1 MFTSKAVILHF
12 YLSLEE
18 NSTLKK
24 TYSLYELLSYMIELS
39 VVKIINKEYLYD
51 LNIAVRGKLILP
63 GYFNSD
69 IFDWSQAVDDN
80 DMFVWLQTVDKVAL
94 QQTFYSL
101 LRQIEQV
108 INEYRMSILYLK
120 NKAVKTLNIDYCI
133 LNYNTIALSFF
144 VVNTYEGPND

>member
-12 YLSLEE
+12 YLSLDE

-39 VVKIINKEYLYD
+39 VVKIINKDYLYD
-51 LNIAVRGKLILP
+51 LNIAVRGKLIRP
-63 GYFNSD
+63 DYFNTD
-69 IFDWSQAVDDN
+69 IFVWPQVVDE
-80 DMFVWLQTVDKVAL
+80 VAS
-94 QQTFYSL
+94 QQTFNNL

-108 INEYRMSILYLK
+108 VNEYRMSILYLK

-144 VVNTYEGPND
+144 VVNTIEGPND

>member
-12 YLSLEE
+12 YLSLDE

-39 VVKIINKEYLYD
+39 VVKIINKDYLYD
-51 LNIAVRGKLILP
+51 LNIAVRGKLIRP
-63 GYFNSD
+63 EYFNND
-69 IFDWSQAVDDN
+69 IFVWSQAVDE
-80 DMFVWLQTVDKVAL
+80 VAS
-94 QQTFYSL
+94 QQTFNSL

-108 INEYRMSILYLK
+108 VNEYRMSILYLK

-133 LNYNTIALSFF
+133 LNYNTIVLSFF
-144 VVNTYEGPND
+144 VVNTIEGAND

>member
-12 YLSLEE
+12 YLSLDE

-39 VVKIINKEYLYD
+39 VVKIINKDYLYD
-51 LNIAVRGKLILP
+51 LNIAVRGKLIRP
-63 GYFNSD
+63 EYFNND
-69 IFDWSQAVDDN
+69 IFVWPQAVDE
-80 DMFVWLQTVDKVAL
+80 VAS
-94 QQTFYSL
+94 QQTFNSL

-108 INEYRMSILYLK
+108 VNEYRMSILYLK

-144 VVNTYEGPND
+144 VVNTIERPSQLP

>member
-12 YLSLEE
+12 YLSLDE

-39 VVKIINKEYLYD
+39 VVKIINKDYLYD
-51 LNIAVRGKLILP
+51 LNIAVRGKLIRP
-63 GYFNSD
+63 EYFNND
-69 IFDWSQAVDDN
+69 IFVWSQAVDE
-80 DMFVWLQTVDKVAL
+80 VASR
-94 QQTFYSL
+94 QTFNSL

-108 INEYRMSILYLK
+108 VNEYRMSILCLK

-144 VVNTYEGPND
+144 VVNIIEGTND